1 MPDRDRL
8 PAGFPDL
15 TPDPAW
21 AMHLVDNP
29 ALPGTEVRVL
39 LPNGY
44 GLSLVYGCGYSGLTT
59 VEAAVIAHGGDPY
72 LFEFLAGTVL
82 SDHPDTPTLAYAN
95 AVALRRALAV
105 LATYAPLTAAAG

>member
-1 MPDRDRL
+1 MPDRLNL

-15 TPDPAW
+15 APDPSW
-21 AMHLVDNP
+21 AVHLVDSEP
-29 ALPGTEVRVL
+29 LPGTEVRVL

-44 GLSLVYGCGYSGLTT
+44 GLSLIYGRGYSGLTT
-59 VEAAVIAHGGDPY
+59 VEASVIAHGGDPY

-95 AVALRRALAV
+95 TVALRRALAV
-105 LATYAPLTAAAG
+105 LSTYAPLAVAAH